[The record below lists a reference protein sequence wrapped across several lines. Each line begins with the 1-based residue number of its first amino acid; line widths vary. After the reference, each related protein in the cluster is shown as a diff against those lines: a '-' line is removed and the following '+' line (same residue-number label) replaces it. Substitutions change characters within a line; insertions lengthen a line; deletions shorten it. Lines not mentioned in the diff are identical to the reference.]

1 MTSTN
6 THISPVID
14 TKRNSVITIENTI
27 NNVITAEDAAAGG
40 NATARYIT
48 RRVTLKDGFDASDLS
63 IHMTA
68 NRQAGTNIY
77 CYYKVLS
84 QFDADTFDNRPWV
97 IMGETTNT
105 LSVSASDDEDN
116 YLELEF
122 TPTTATTSYT
132 SGGTHATFKTFAIKI
147 VMTSADTTKV
157 PLIKDLRVIALA

>member
-1 MTSTN
+1 
-6 THISPVID
+6 
-14 TKRNSVITIENTI
+14 
-27 NNVITAEDAAAGG
+27 
-40 NATARYIT
+40 
-48 RRVTLKDGFDASDLS
+48 LKDGFDASDLS
-63 IHMTA
+63 IYLTA

-97 IMGETTNT
+97 LMGETTNT
-105 LSVSASDDEDN
+105 NTVSASDDEDN

-122 TPTTATTSYT
+122 TPTTATTTYVANNSN
-132 SGGTHATFKTFAIKI
+132 HATFKTFAIKI